1 MQIEKW
7 GNGSMKKR
15 LLIVGAGKGG
25 TEVLKM
31 LLDSPLVRIVAVVDS
46 ADSAEGLK
54 LARSRGI
61 RIERD
66 WRDCAGKQ
74 VDFVIETT
82 GKNETFHELKAH
94 FTEAV
99 VLPGEFIRVVVER
112 LQQNQQMLEAII
124 DCTSEAISV
133 ADHHGNTILINPSY
147 TRLTGFKKEDVV
159 DKPATA
165 DIGMQESVHLKVLST
180 GKGVRDIRMQIG
192 ATRRDILVNAEPIIV
207 EGKLRGS
214 VGVIR
219 DVSQLR
225 ALRDE
230 LQEAKTRIR
239 NLEAKYRFS
248 DIIATSDAMRFVIE
262 QARLAALTPVTV
274 LIRGESGTGKELFA
288 HAIHGESP
296 RKYKKFVRVNCAA
309 ISPTLLESELFGYE
323 DGAFSGAK
331 RGGKVGYFEE
341 ADGGSLFLDEIGEL
355 PLDVQVKLLRVLQ
368 EHEVVRVGGTNAI
381 PVDVRII
388 AATNAD
394 LEQKVADGSFR
405 EDLYYRINR
414 MPIYIPPLRDRLEE
428 IRPLAE
434 RIIRKL
440 NQEYGRS
447 VHGIEAEAIELLK
460 SQYWKGNVRE
470 LENVL
475 GRAMIYMSNN
485 DQEIAPHHLQ
495 LAPRRTV
502 TKQTDTATLQESVAR
517 YERDLIERAIEEADG
532 NKSEAARRLH
542 ISIRTLYNKLDR
554 MQ

>member
-1 MQIEKW
+1 MGDQRM
-7 GNGSMKKR
+7 NKR
-15 LLIVGAGKGG
+15 LMIVGAGKGG

-31 LLDSPLVRIVAVVDS
+31 LLESPLVTIVAVVDS
-46 ADSAEGLK
+46 DNSAEGLI
-54 LARSRGI
+54 LARNQGVSTTS
-61 RIERD
+61 D
-66 WRDCAGKQ
+66 WKAYADAEL
-74 VDFVIETT
+74 DFVIETT
-82 GKNETFHELKAH
+82 GQPQTFEELKEQ
-94 FTEAV
+94 FPDAV
-99 VLPGEFIRVVVER
+99 VLPGEFIRIVVER
-112 LQQNQQMLEAII
+112 LKQNQQMLEAII

-180 GKGVRDIRMQIG
+180 GQGVRDIRMQIG

-207 EGKLRGS
+207 EGQLRGS

-219 DVSQLR
+219 DVSQIR

-239 NLEAKYRFS
+239 NLEAKYQFA
-248 DIIATSDAMRFVIE
+248 DIIATSDAMKFVIE
-262 QARLAALTPVTV
+262 QARLAAVTPVTV

-296 RKYKKFVRVNCAA
+296 RKYKKFIRVNCAA

-331 RGGKVGYFEE
+331 RGGKTGYFEE

-368 EHEVVRVGGTNAI
+368 ENEVVRVGGTTAI
-381 PVDVRII
+381 PIDVRII

-394 LEQKVADGSFR
+394 LEQKVAEGLFR

-414 MPIYIPPLRDRLEE
+414 MPIHIPPLRDRLDELE
-428 IRPLAE
+428 ALCG

-447 VHGIEAEAIELLK
+447 VRGVDEDAMTLLK
-460 SQYWKGNVRE
+460 SQHWKGNVRE

-475 GRAMIYMSNN
+475 GRAMIYMASAE
-485 DQEIAPHHLQ
+485 QWIAPHHLQ
-495 LAPRRTV
+495 LTSRSPSQKV
-502 TKQTDTATLQESVAR
+502 MESGTFHEAVAR
-517 YERDLIERAIEEADG
+517 YERDLIERAIEEAGG
-532 NKSEAARRLH
+532 NKSEAARRLK
-542 ISIRTLYNKLDR
+542 ISIRTLYNKLETT
-554 MQ
+554 Q

>member
-1 MQIEKW
+1 M
-7 GNGSMKKR
+7 NKR

-31 LLDSPLVRIVAVVDS
+31 LLDSPLVTVAAVIDS
-46 ADSAEGLK
+46 DIEAEGLK
-54 LARSRGI
+54 LARSWGI
-61 RIERD
+61 QTSSD
-66 WRDCAGKQ
+66 WRACADKK

-82 GKNETFHELKAH
+82 GQSETFVELKDH
-94 FTEAV
+94 FSEAV
-99 VLPGEFIRVVVER
+99 VLPGEFIRIVVER
-112 LQQNQQMLEAII
+112 LKQNQQMLEAII

-133 ADHHGNTILINPSY
+133 ADHNGNTILINPSY

-180 GKGVRDIRMQIG
+180 GQGVRDIRMQIG
-192 ATRRDILVNAEPIIV
+192 ATRRDILVNAEPIVV

-219 DVSQLR
+219 DVSQIR

-230 LQEAKTRIR
+230 LKEAKTRIR
-239 NLEAKYRFS
+239 NLEAKYQFT
-248 DIIATSDAMRFVIE
+248 DIIATSEAMRFVIE

-296 RKYKKFVRVNCAA
+296 RKFKKFVRVNCAA

-323 DGAFSGAK
+323 DGAFSGAR

-355 PLDVQVKLLRVLQ
+355 PVDVQVKLLRVLQ

-388 AATNAD
+388 AATNAN
-394 LEQKVADGSFR
+394 LEQKVADGTFR

-414 MPIYIPPLRDRLEE
+414 MPIHIPPLRDRLEE
-428 IRPLAE
+428 IEPLCE

-440 NQEYGRS
+440 NQEYGRL
-447 VHGIEAEAIELLK
+447 VHGVDQAAIELLK

-470 LENVL
+470 LENVI
-475 GRAMIYMSNN
+475 GRAMIYMASSE
-485 DQEIAPHHLQ
+485 QWIAPHHLQ
-495 LAPRRTV
+495 LSTRTV
-502 TKQTDTATLQESVAR
+502 TARSVEAVSLQDAVAR
-517 YERDLIERAIEEADG
+517 YERDLIDRAIAEADG

-542 ISIRTLYNKLDR
+542 ISIRTLYNKLER
-554 MQ
+554 LQ

>member
-1 MQIEKW
+1 M
-7 GNGSMKKR
+7 NKR

-31 LLDSPLVRIVAVVDS
+31 LLDSPLVTVAAVIDS
-46 ADSAEGLK
+46 DIAAEGLK
-54 LARSRGI
+54 LARSWGI
-61 RIERD
+61 QTSND
-66 WRDCAGKQ
+66 WRACADKK

-82 GKNETFHELKAH
+82 GQSETFVELKDH
-94 FTEAV
+94 FSEAV
-99 VLPGEFIRVVVER
+99 VLPGEFIRIVVER
-112 LQQNQQMLEAII
+112 LKQNQQMLEAII

-133 ADHHGNTILINPSY
+133 ADHNGNTILINPSY

-180 GKGVRDIRMQIG
+180 GQGVRDIRMQIG
-192 ATRRDILVNAEPIIV
+192 ATRRDILVNAEPIVV

-219 DVSQLR
+219 DVSQIR

-230 LQEAKTRIR
+230 LKEAKTRIR
-239 NLEAKYRFS
+239 NLEAKYQFT
-248 DIIATSDAMRFVIE
+248 DIIATSEAMRFVIE

-296 RKYKKFVRVNCAA
+296 RKFKKFVRVNCAA

-323 DGAFSGAK
+323 DGAFSGAR

-355 PLDVQVKLLRVLQ
+355 PVDVQVKLLRVLQ

-388 AATNAD
+388 AATNAN
-394 LEQKVADGSFR
+394 LEQKVADGTFR

-414 MPIYIPPLRDRLEE
+414 MPIHIPPLRDRLEE
-428 IRPLAE
+428 IEPLCE

-440 NQEYGRS
+440 NQEYGRL
-447 VHGIEAEAIELLK
+447 VHGVDQAAIELLK

-470 LENVL
+470 LENVI
-475 GRAMIYMSNN
+475 GRAMIYMASSE
-485 DQEIAPHHLQ
+485 QWIAPHHLQ
-495 LAPRRTV
+495 LSTRTV
-502 TKQTDTATLQESVAR
+502 TARSVEAVSLQDAVAR
-517 YERDLIERAIEEADG
+517 YERDLIDRAIAEADG

-542 ISIRTLYNKLDR
+542 ISIRTLYNKLER
-554 MQ
+554 LQ

>member
-1 MQIEKW
+1 M
-7 GNGSMKKR
+7 NKR
-15 LLIVGAGKGG
+15 LMIVGAGKGG

-31 LLDSPLVRIVAVVDS
+31 LLDSPLVTIIAVIDPDT
-46 ADSAEGLK
+46 AAEGLQ
-54 LARSRGI
+54 LARSHGI
-61 RIERD
+61 QIASD
-66 WRDCAGKQ
+66 WRMCASDRF
-74 VDFVIETT
+74 DFVIETT
-82 GKNETFHELKAH
+82 GRVETFDELKGH
-94 FTEAV
+94 FVDAV
-99 VLPGEFIRVVVER
+99 VLPGEFIRIVVER
-112 LQQNQQMLEAII
+112 LKQNQQMLEAII

-133 ADHHGNTILINPSY
+133 ADHNGNTILINPSY

-180 GKGVRDIRMQIG
+180 GQGVRDIRMQIG

-219 DVSQLR
+219 DVSQIR

-239 NLEAKYRFS
+239 NLEAKYQFA
-248 DIIATSDAMRFVIE
+248 DIIAESDAMRFVIE
-262 QARLAALTPVTV
+262 QARLAAVTPVTV

-355 PLDVQVKLLRVLQ
+355 PIDVQVKLLRVLQ
-368 EHEVVRVGGTNAI
+368 EHEIVRVGGTNAI

-394 LEQKVADGSFR
+394 LEQKVADGLFR

-414 MPIYIPPLRDRLEE
+414 MPIHIPPLRDRLEE
-428 IRPLAE
+428 IEPLCE
-434 RIIRKL
+434 RIVRKL

-447 VHGIEAEAIELLK
+447 VRGVDGEASELLRK
-460 SQYWKGNVRE
+460 QYWKGNVRE

-475 GRAMIYMSNN
+475 GRAMIYMASSE
-485 DQEIAPHHLQ
+485 QWISPHHLQ
-495 LAPRRTV
+495 LSPRV
-502 TKQTDTATLQESVAR
+502 TSSRPTDVSSLQDAVVR
-517 YERDLIERAIEEADG
+517 YERDLIERAIEDAGG

-542 ISIRTLYNKLDR
+542 ISIRTLYNKLER

>member
-1 MQIEKW
+1 M
-7 GNGSMKKR
+7 NKR
-15 LLIVGAGKGG
+15 LMIVGAGKGG
-25 TEVLKM
+25 TEVLHM
-31 LLDSPLVRIVAVVDS
+31 LMDSPLATIVAVVDS
-46 ADSAEGLK
+46 DASAEGIA
-54 LARSRGI
+54 LAKSYGI
-61 RIERD
+61 SVADD
-66 WRDCAGKQ
+66 WKQ
-74 VDFVIETT
+74 YADATLDFVIETT
-82 GKNETFHELKAH
+82 GKHQTFEQLKDH
-94 FTEAV
+94 FKDAV
-99 VLPGEFIRVVVER
+99 VLPGEFIRIVVER
-112 LQQNQQMLEAII
+112 LKQNQQMLEAII
-124 DCTSEAISV
+124 ECTSEAISV

-180 GKGVRDIRMQIG
+180 GQGVRDIRMQIG

-219 DVSQLR
+219 DVSQIR

-239 NLEAKYRFS
+239 NLEAKYQFA

-262 QARLAALTPVTV
+262 QAKLAAVTPVTV

-296 RKYKKFVRVNCAA
+296 RKYKKFIRVNCAA

-331 RGGKVGYFEE
+331 RGGKTGYFEE

-368 EHEVVRVGGTNAI
+368 ENEIVRVGGTTAI
-381 PVDVRII
+381 PIDVRII

-394 LEQKVADGSFR
+394 LEQKVADGTFR

-414 MPIYIPPLRDRLEE
+414 MPIYIPPLRERLHELE
-428 IRPLAE
+428 ALCE

-447 VHGIEAEAIELLK
+447 VRGVDEDALSLLK
-460 SQYWKGNVRE
+460 SQHWKGNVRE
-470 LENVL
+470 LENVI
-475 GRAMIYMSNN
+475 GRAMIYMASSE
-485 DQEIAPHHLQ
+485 QRIAPHHLQ
-495 LAPRRTV
+495 LSNRSTSQKV
-502 TKQTDTATLQESVAR
+502 VESGTFHEAVAK
-517 YERDLIERAIEEADG
+517 YERDLIERTIEEAGG
-532 NKSEAARRLH
+532 NKSEAARRLK
-542 ISIRTLYNKLDR
+542 ISIRTLYNKLDA

>member
-1 MQIEKW
+1 M
-7 GNGSMKKR
+7 NKR
-15 LLIVGAGKGG
+15 LMIVGAGKGG
-25 TEVLKM
+25 TEVLNM
-31 LLDSPLVRIVAVVDS
+31 LMDSPLATIIAVVDS
-46 ADSAEGLK
+46 DASAEGIAFAK
-54 LARSRGI
+54 SYGI
-61 RIERD
+61 SVADD
-66 WRDCAGKQ
+66 WKQ
-74 VDFVIETT
+74 YADATLDFVIETT
-82 GKNETFHELKAH
+82 GKHQTFEQLKDH
-94 FTEAV
+94 FKDAV
-99 VLPGEFIRVVVER
+99 VLPGEFIRIVVER
-112 LQQNQQMLEAII
+112 LKQNQQMLEAII
-124 DCTSEAISV
+124 ECTSEAISV

-180 GKGVRDIRMQIG
+180 GQGVRDIRMQIG

-219 DVSQLR
+219 DVSQIR

-239 NLEAKYRFS
+239 NLEAKYQFA

-262 QARLAALTPVTV
+262 QAKLAAVTPVTV

-296 RKYKKFVRVNCAA
+296 RKYKKFIRVNCAA

-331 RGGKVGYFEE
+331 RGGKTGYFEE

-368 EHEVVRVGGTNAI
+368 ENEIVRVGGTTAI
-381 PVDVRII
+381 PIDVRII

-394 LEQKVADGSFR
+394 LEQKVADGTFR

-414 MPIYIPPLRDRLEE
+414 MPIHIPPLRERLNELE
-428 IRPLAE
+428 ALCE

-447 VHGIEAEAIELLK
+447 VRGVDEDALSLLK
-460 SQYWKGNVRE
+460 SQHWKGNVRE
-470 LENVL
+470 LENVI
-475 GRAMIYMSNN
+475 GRAMIYMASSE
-485 DQEIAPHHLQ
+485 QWIAPHHLQ
-495 LAPRRTV
+495 LSNRSTSQKV
-502 TKQTDTATLQESVAR
+502 VESGTFHEAVAK
-517 YERDLIERAIEEADG
+517 YERDLIERTIEEAGG
-532 NKSEAARRLH
+532 NKSEAARRLK
-542 ISIRTLYNKLDR
+542 ISIRTLYNKLDTT
-554 MQ
+554 Q

>member
-1 MQIEKW
+1 M
-7 GNGSMKKR
+7 NKR
-15 LLIVGAGKGG
+15 LMIVGAGKGG

-31 LLDSPLVRIVAVVDS
+31 LLESPLVTIVAVVDS
-46 ADSAEGLK
+46 DISAEGLVIARNQGVATTSDWKDYADAK
-54 LARSRGI
+54 L
-61 RIERD
+61 
-66 WRDCAGKQ
+66 
-74 VDFVIETT
+74 DFVIETT
-82 GKNETFHELKAH
+82 GQPQTFEELKEQ
-94 FTEAV
+94 FSDAV
-99 VLPGEFIRVVVER
+99 VLPGEFIRIVVER
-112 LQQNQQMLEAII
+112 LKQNQQMLEAII

-180 GKGVRDIRMQIG
+180 GQGVRDIRMQIG

-207 EGKLRGS
+207 EGQLRGS

-219 DVSQLR
+219 DVSQIR

-239 NLEAKYRFS
+239 NLEAKYQFA
-248 DIIATSDAMRFVIE
+248 DIIATSDAMKFVIE
-262 QARLAALTPVTV
+262 QARLAAVTPVTV

-288 HAIHGESP
+288 HAIHGESL
-296 RKYKKFVRVNCAA
+296 RKYKKFIRVNCAA

-331 RGGKVGYFEE
+331 RGGKTGYFEE

-368 EHEVVRVGGTNAI
+368 ENEVVRVGGTTAI
-381 PVDVRII
+381 PIDVRII

-394 LEQKVADGSFR
+394 LEQKVAEGSFR

-414 MPIYIPPLRDRLEE
+414 MPIHIPPLRDRLGE
-428 IRPLAE
+428 LDALCG

-447 VHGIEAEAIELLK
+447 VRGVDEDAMTLLK
-460 SQYWKGNVRE
+460 SQHWKGNVRE

-475 GRAMIYMSNN
+475 GRAMIYMASAE
-485 DQEIAPHHLQ
+485 QWIAPHHLQ
-495 LAPRRTV
+495 LTSRSPSQKVMESGTFH
-502 TKQTDTATLQESVAR
+502 ESVAR
-517 YERDLIERAIEEADG
+517 YERDLIERAIEEAGG
-532 NKSEAARRLH
+532 NKSEAARRLK
-542 ISIRTLYNKLDR
+542 ISIRTLYNKLENT
-554 MQ
+554 Q

>member
-1 MQIEKW
+1 M
-7 GNGSMKKR
+7 NKR

-31 LLDSPLVRIVAVVDS
+31 LVDSPLVTIVAVIDS
-46 ADSAEGLK
+46 DYTAEGLK
-54 LARSRGI
+54 LAKGYGI
-61 RIERD
+61 RTAKA
-66 WRDCAGKQ
+66 WREFEQ
-74 VDFVIETT
+74 TTFDFVVETT
-82 GKNETFHELKAH
+82 GQTETFEELKET
-94 FTEAV
+94 FSEAV
-99 VLPGEFIRVVVER
+99 VLPGEFIRIVVER
-112 LQQNQQMLEAII
+112 LKQNQQMLEAII

-147 TRLTGFKKEDVV
+147 TKLTGFTKEDVV

-180 GKGVRDIRMQIG
+180 GQGVRDIRMQIG
-192 ATRRDILVNAEPIIV
+192 ATRRDILVNAEPIVV

-219 DVSQLR
+219 DVSQIR

-239 NLEAKYRFS
+239 NLEAKYQFS
-248 DIIATSDAMRFVIE
+248 DIIATSDTMRFVIE
-262 QARLAALTPVTV
+262 QARLAAVTPVTV

-296 RKYKKFVRVNCAA
+296 RKYKKFIRVNCAA

-331 RGGKVGYFEE
+331 RGGKTGYFEE

-368 EHEVVRVGGTNAI
+368 ENEIVRVGGTTAI
-381 PVDVRII
+381 PINVRII

-394 LEQKVADGSFR
+394 LEQKIADGLFR

-414 MPIYIPPLRDRLEE
+414 MPIHIPPLRDRLDELE
-428 IRPLAE
+428 PLSH
-434 RIIRKL
+434 RIITKL
-440 NQEYGRS
+440 NQDYGRS
-447 VHGIEAEAIELLK
+447 VRGIREDALESLRT
-460 SQYWKGNVRE
+460 QYWKGNVRE

-475 GRAMIYMSNN
+475 GRAMIYMTSSE
-485 DQEIAPHHLQ
+485 QWVAPQHLQ
-495 LAPRRTV
+495 LT
-502 TKQTDTATLQESVAR
+502 TKAIHHKPAETSSFRERVERFERELIEQALQEAG
-517 YERDLIERAIEEADG
+517 G
-532 NKSEAARRLH
+532 NKSEAARQLN
-542 ISIRTLYNKLDR
+542 ISIRTLYNKLER

>member
-1 MQIEKW
+1 M
-7 GNGSMKKR
+7 NKR

-31 LLDSPLVRIVAVVDS
+31 LLDSPLVTVVAVIDS
-46 ADSAEGLK
+46 DVAAEGLK

-61 RIERD
+61 QTASD
-66 WRDCAGKQ
+66 WRACADKK

-82 GKNETFHELKAH
+82 GQSKTFVELKDH
-94 FTEAV
+94 FSEAV
-99 VLPGEFIRVVVER
+99 VLPGEFIRIVVER
-112 LQQNQQMLEAII
+112 LKQNQQMLEAII

-133 ADHHGNTILINPSY
+133 ADHNGNTILINPSY

-180 GKGVRDIRMQIG
+180 GQGVRDIRMQIG
-192 ATRRDILVNAEPIIV
+192 ATRRDILVNAEPIVV

-219 DVSQLR
+219 DVSQIR

-230 LQEAKTRIR
+230 LKEAKTRIR
-239 NLEAKYRFS
+239 NLEAKYQFA
-248 DIIATSDAMRFVIE
+248 DIIATSEAMRFVIE

-296 RKYKKFVRVNCAA
+296 RKFKKFVRVNCAA

-355 PLDVQVKLLRVLQ
+355 PVDVQVKLLRVLQ
-368 EHEVVRVGGTNAI
+368 EHEIIRVGGTSAI
-381 PVDVRII
+381 PIDVRII
-388 AATNAD
+388 AATNAN
-394 LEQKVADGSFR
+394 LEQKVADGTFR

-414 MPIYIPPLRDRLEE
+414 MPIHIPPLRDRLEE
-428 IRPLAE
+428 IEPLCD

-440 NQEYGRS
+440 NQEYGRL
-447 VHGIEAEAIELLK
+447 VHGINQAAIELLK

-470 LENVL
+470 LENVI
-475 GRAMIYMSNN
+475 GRAMIYMANAE
-485 DQEIAPHHLQ
+485 QWIAPHHLQ
-495 LAPRRTV
+495 LSTRTV
-502 TKQTDTATLQESVAR
+502 TARSVEAVSLQDAVAR
-517 YERDLIERAIEEADG
+517 YERDLIDRAIAEADG

-542 ISIRTLYNKLDR
+542 ISIRTLYNKLER
-554 MQ
+554 M

>member
-1 MQIEKW
+1 M
-7 GNGSMKKR
+7 NKR

-31 LLDSPLVRIVAVVDS
+31 LLDSPLVTVAAVIDS
-46 ADSAEGLK
+46 DIAAEGLK
-54 LARSRGI
+54 LARSWGI
-61 RIERD
+61 QTSSD
-66 WRDCAGKQ
+66 WRACADKK

-82 GKNETFHELKAH
+82 GQSETFVELKDH
-94 FTEAV
+94 FSEAV
-99 VLPGEFIRVVVER
+99 VLPGEFIRIVVER
-112 LQQNQQMLEAII
+112 LKQNQQMLEAII

-133 ADHHGNTILINPSY
+133 ADHNGNTILINPSY

-180 GKGVRDIRMQIG
+180 GQGVRDIRMQIG
-192 ATRRDILVNAEPIIV
+192 ATRRDILVNAEPIVV

-219 DVSQLR
+219 DVSQIR

-230 LQEAKTRIR
+230 LKEAKTRIR
-239 NLEAKYRFS
+239 NLEAKYQFT
-248 DIIATSDAMRFVIE
+248 DIIATSEAMRFVIE

-296 RKYKKFVRVNCAA
+296 RKFKKFVRVNCAA

-323 DGAFSGAK
+323 DGAFSGAR

-355 PLDVQVKLLRVLQ
+355 PVDVQVKLLRVLQ
-368 EHEVVRVGGTNAI
+368 EHEIVRVGGTNAI

-388 AATNAD
+388 AATNAN
-394 LEQKVADGSFR
+394 LEQKVADGTFR

-414 MPIYIPPLRDRLEE
+414 MPIHIPPLRDRLEE
-428 IRPLAE
+428 IEPLCE

-440 NQEYGRS
+440 NQEYGRL
-447 VHGIEAEAIELLK
+447 VHGVDQAAIELLK

-470 LENVL
+470 LENVI
-475 GRAMIYMSNN
+475 GRAMIYMASSE
-485 DQEIAPHHLQ
+485 QWIAPHHLQ
-495 LAPRRTV
+495 LSTRTV
-502 TKQTDTATLQESVAR
+502 TARSVEAVSLQDAVAR
-517 YERDLIERAIEEADG
+517 YERDLIDRAIAEADG

-542 ISIRTLYNKLDR
+542 ISIRTLYNKLER
-554 MQ
+554 LQ

>member
-1 MQIEKW
+1 M
-7 GNGSMKKR
+7 NKR

-31 LLDSPLVRIVAVVDS
+31 LLDSPLVTVAAVIDS
-46 ADSAEGLK
+46 DIEAEGLK
-54 LARSRGI
+54 LARSWGI
-61 RIERD
+61 QTSSD
-66 WRDCAGKQ
+66 WRACADKK

-82 GKNETFHELKAH
+82 GQSETFVELKDH
-94 FTEAV
+94 FSEAV
-99 VLPGEFIRVVVER
+99 VLPGEFIRIVVER
-112 LQQNQQMLEAII
+112 LKQNQQMLEAII

-133 ADHHGNTILINPSY
+133 ADHNGNTILINPSY

-180 GKGVRDIRMQIG
+180 GQGVRDIRMQIG
-192 ATRRDILVNAEPIIV
+192 ATRRDILVNAEPIVV

-219 DVSQLR
+219 DVSQIR

-230 LQEAKTRIR
+230 LKEAKTRIR
-239 NLEAKYRFS
+239 NLEAKYQFT
-248 DIIATSDAMRFVIE
+248 DIIATSEAMRFVIE

-296 RKYKKFVRVNCAA
+296 RKFKKFVRVNCAA

-323 DGAFSGAK
+323 DGAFSGAR

-355 PLDVQVKLLRVLQ
+355 PVDVQVKLLRVLQ
-368 EHEVVRVGGTNAI
+368 EHEIVRVGGTNAI

-388 AATNAD
+388 AATNAN
-394 LEQKVADGSFR
+394 LEQKVADGTFR

-414 MPIYIPPLRDRLEE
+414 MPIHIPPLRDRLEE
-428 IRPLAE
+428 IEPLCE

-440 NQEYGRS
+440 NQEYGRL
-447 VHGIEAEAIELLK
+447 VHGVDQAAIELLK

-470 LENVL
+470 LENVI
-475 GRAMIYMSNN
+475 GRAMIYMASSE
-485 DQEIAPHHLQ
+485 QWIAPHHLQ
-495 LAPRRTV
+495 LSTRTV
-502 TKQTDTATLQESVAR
+502 TARSVEAVSLQDAVAR
-517 YERDLIERAIEEADG
+517 YERDLIDRAIAEADG

-542 ISIRTLYNKLDR
+542 ISIRTLYNKLER
-554 MQ
+554 LQ

>member
-1 MQIEKW
+1 M
-7 GNGSMKKR
+7 NKR
-15 LLIVGAGKGG
+15 LMIVGAGKGG

-31 LLDSPLVRIVAVVDS
+31 LLDSPLVTVVAVIDPETT
-46 ADSAEGLK
+46 AEGMQ
-54 LARSRGI
+54 LARNLGI
-61 RIERD
+61 TTAED
-66 WRDCAGKQ
+66 WRACADKRL
-74 VDFVIETT
+74 DFVIETT
-82 GKNETFHELKAH
+82 GRAETFDELKGH
-94 FTEAV
+94 FVDAV
-99 VLPGEFIRVVVER
+99 VLPGEFIRIVVER
-112 LQQNQQMLEAII
+112 LKQNQQMLEAII

-133 ADHHGNTILINPSY
+133 ADHNGNTILINPSY

-180 GKGVRDIRMQIG
+180 GQGVRDIRMQIG

-219 DVSQLR
+219 DVSQIR

-239 NLEAKYRFS
+239 NLEAKYQFA

-262 QARLAALTPVTV
+262 QARLAAVTPVTV

-355 PLDVQVKLLRVLQ
+355 PIDVQVKLLRVLQ
-368 EHEVVRVGGTNAI
+368 EHEIVRVGGTSAI

-394 LEQKVADGSFR
+394 LEQKVTDGTFR

-414 MPIYIPPLRDRLEE
+414 MPIHIPPLRDRLEE
-428 IRPLAE
+428 IEPLCE

-447 VHGIEAEAIELLK
+447 VRGVNREASELLK
-460 SQYWKGNVRE
+460 NQYWKGNVRE
-470 LENVL
+470 LENVI
-475 GRAMIYMSNN
+475 GRAMIYMASNE
-485 DQEIAPHHLQ
+485 QWIGPHHLQ
-495 LAPRRTV
+495 LSSRV
-502 TKQTDTATLQESVAR
+502 TSTRSIEALSLQDAVSR
-517 YERDLIERAIEEADG
+517 YERDLIERAIEDADG

-542 ISIRTLYNKLDR
+542 ISIRTLYNKLER

>member
-1 MQIEKW
+1 M
-7 GNGSMKKR
+7 NKR
-15 LLIVGAGKGG
+15 LMIVGAGKGG
-25 TEVLKM
+25 TEVLHM
-31 LLDSPLVRIVAVVDS
+31 LMDSPLATIVAVVDS
-46 ADSAEGLK
+46 DASAEGIA
-54 LARSRGI
+54 LAKSYGI
-61 RIERD
+61 SVADD
-66 WRDCAGKQ
+66 WKQ
-74 VDFVIETT
+74 YADATLDFVIETT
-82 GKNETFHELKAH
+82 GKHQTFEQLKDH
-94 FTEAV
+94 FKDAV
-99 VLPGEFIRVVVER
+99 VLPGEFIRIVVER
-112 LQQNQQMLEAII
+112 LKQNQQMLEAII
-124 DCTSEAISV
+124 ECTSEAISV

-180 GKGVRDIRMQIG
+180 GQGVRDIRMQIG

-219 DVSQLR
+219 DVSQIR

-239 NLEAKYRFS
+239 NLEAKYQFA

-262 QARLAALTPVTV
+262 QAKLAAVTPVTV

-296 RKYKKFVRVNCAA
+296 RKYKKFIRVNCAA

-331 RGGKVGYFEE
+331 RGGKTGYFEE

-368 EHEVVRVGGTNAI
+368 ENEIVRVGGTTAI
-381 PVDVRII
+381 PIDVRII

-394 LEQKVADGSFR
+394 LEQKVADGTFR

-414 MPIYIPPLRDRLEE
+414 MPIYIPPLRERLHELE
-428 IRPLAE
+428 ALCE

-447 VHGIEAEAIELLK
+447 VRGVDEDALSLLK
-460 SQYWKGNVRE
+460 SQHWKGNVRE
-470 LENVL
+470 LENVI
-475 GRAMIYMSNN
+475 GRAMIYMASSE
-485 DQEIAPHHLQ
+485 QRIAPHHLQ
-495 LAPRRTV
+495 LSNRSTSQKV
-502 TKQTDTATLQESVAR
+502 VESGTFHEAVAK
-517 YERDLIERAIEEADG
+517 YERDLIERTIEEAGG
-532 NKSEAARRLH
+532 NKSEAARRLK
-542 ISIRTLYNKLDR
+542 ISIRTLYNKLDT

>member
-1 MQIEKW
+1 M
-7 GNGSMKKR
+7 NKR

-31 LLDSPLVRIVAVVDS
+31 LVDSPLVTIIAVIDS
-46 ADSAEGLK
+46 DDAAEGLK
-54 LARSRGI
+54 LAKGYGI
-61 RIERD
+61 RTARA
-66 WRDCAGKQ
+66 WREFEQ
-74 VDFVIETT
+74 TTFDFVVETT
-82 GKNETFHELKAH
+82 GQTETFEELKET
-94 FTEAV
+94 FSEAV
-99 VLPGEFIRVVVER
+99 VLPGEFIRIVVER
-112 LQQNQQMLEAII
+112 LKQNQQMLEAII

-147 TRLTGFKKEDVV
+147 TRLTGFTKEDVV

-180 GKGVRDIRMQIG
+180 GQGVRDIRMQIG
-192 ATRRDILVNAEPIIV
+192 ATRRDILVNAEPIVV

-219 DVSQLR
+219 DVSQIR

-239 NLEAKYRFS
+239 NLEAKYQFS
-248 DIIATSDAMRFVIE
+248 DIIATSDTMRFVIE
-262 QARLAALTPVTV
+262 QARLAAVTPVTV

-296 RKYKKFVRVNCAA
+296 RKYKKFIRVNCAA

-331 RGGKVGYFEE
+331 RGGKTGYFEE

-368 EHEVVRVGGTNAI
+368 ENEIVRVGGTTAI

-394 LEQKVADGSFR
+394 LEQKIADGFFR

-414 MPIYIPPLRDRLEE
+414 MPIHIPPLRDRLDELE
-428 IRPLAE
+428 PLSH
-434 RIIRKL
+434 RIITKL
-440 NQEYGRS
+440 NQDYGRS
-447 VHGIEAEAIELLK
+447 VRGIRDDALESLK
-460 SQYWKGNVRE
+460 TQYWKGNVRE

-475 GRAMIYMSNN
+475 GRAMIYMTSSE
-485 DQEIAPHHLQ
+485 QWVAPQHLQ
-495 LAPRRTV
+495 LT
-502 TKQTDTATLQESVAR
+502 TKPIHQKSAETSSFHERVERFERELIEQALQETG
-517 YERDLIERAIEEADG
+517 G
-532 NKSEAARRLH
+532 NKSEAARRLN
-542 ISIRTLYNKLDR
+542 ISIRTLYNKLER

>member
-1 MQIEKW
+1 M
-7 GNGSMKKR
+7 NKR

-31 LLDSPLVRIVAVVDS
+31 LVDSPLVTIVAVIDS
-46 ADSAEGLK
+46 DDAAEGLK
-54 LARSRGI
+54 LAKGYGI
-61 RIERD
+61 RTARA
-66 WRDCAGKQ
+66 WREFEQ
-74 VDFVIETT
+74 TTFDFVVETT
-82 GKNETFHELKAH
+82 GQTETFEELKET
-94 FTEAV
+94 FSEAV
-99 VLPGEFIRVVVER
+99 VLPGEFIRIVVER
-112 LQQNQQMLEAII
+112 LKQNQQMLEAII

-147 TRLTGFKKEDVV
+147 TRLTGFTKEDVV

-180 GKGVRDIRMQIG
+180 GQGVRDIRMQIG
-192 ATRRDILVNAEPIIV
+192 ATRRDILVNAEPIVV

-219 DVSQLR
+219 DVSQIR

-239 NLEAKYRFS
+239 NLEAKYQFS
-248 DIIATSDAMRFVIE
+248 DIIATSDTMRFVIE
-262 QARLAALTPVTV
+262 QARLAAVTPVTV

-296 RKYKKFVRVNCAA
+296 RKYKKFIRVNCAA

-331 RGGKVGYFEE
+331 RGGKTGYFEE

-368 EHEVVRVGGTNAI
+368 ENEIVRVGGTTAI
-381 PVDVRII
+381 PVNVRII

-394 LEQKVADGSFR
+394 LEQKIADGLFR

-414 MPIYIPPLRDRLEE
+414 MPIHIPPLRDRLDELE
-428 IRPLAE
+428 PLSH
-434 RIIRKL
+434 RIITKL
-440 NQEYGRS
+440 NQDYGRS
-447 VHGIEAEAIELLK
+447 VRGIRDDALESLK
-460 SQYWKGNVRE
+460 TQYWKGNVRE

-475 GRAMIYMSNN
+475 GRAMIYMTSSE
-485 DQEIAPHHLQ
+485 QWVAPQHLQ
-495 LAPRRTV
+495 LT
-502 TKQTDTATLQESVAR
+502 TKPIHQKSAETSSFHERVERFERELIEQALQETG
-517 YERDLIERAIEEADG
+517 G
-532 NKSEAARRLH
+532 NKSEAARRLN
-542 ISIRTLYNKLDR
+542 ISIRTLYNKLER

>member
-1 MQIEKW
+1 M
-7 GNGSMKKR
+7 NKR
-15 LLIVGAGKGG
+15 LMIVGAGKGG

-31 LLDSPLVRIVAVVDS
+31 LLDSPLVTVVAVIDPETT
-46 ADSAEGLK
+46 AEGMQ
-54 LARSRGI
+54 LARNLGI
-61 RIERD
+61 TTAED
-66 WRDCAGKQ
+66 WRACADKRL
-74 VDFVIETT
+74 DFVIETT
-82 GKNETFHELKAH
+82 GRAETFDELKGH
-94 FTEAV
+94 FVDAV
-99 VLPGEFIRVVVER
+99 VLPGEFIRIVVER
-112 LQQNQQMLEAII
+112 LKQNQQMLEAII

-133 ADHHGNTILINPSY
+133 ADHNGNTILINPSY

-180 GKGVRDIRMQIG
+180 GQGVRDIRMQIG

-219 DVSQLR
+219 DVSQIR

-239 NLEAKYRFS
+239 NLEAKYQFA

-262 QARLAALTPVTV
+262 QARLAAVTPVTV

-355 PLDVQVKLLRVLQ
+355 PIDVQVKLLRVLQ
-368 EHEVVRVGGTNAI
+368 EHEIVRVGGTSAI

-394 LEQKVADGSFR
+394 LEQKVTDGTFR

-414 MPIYIPPLRDRLEE
+414 MPIHIPPLRDRLEE
-428 IRPLAE
+428 IEPLCE

-447 VHGIEAEAIELLK
+447 VRGVKREASELLK
-460 SQYWKGNVRE
+460 NQYWKGNVRE
-470 LENVL
+470 LENVI
-475 GRAMIYMSNN
+475 GRAMIYMASNE
-485 DQEIAPHHLQ
+485 QWIGPHHLQ
-495 LAPRRTV
+495 LSSRV
-502 TKQTDTATLQESVAR
+502 TSTRSIEALSLQDAVSR
-517 YERDLIERAIEEADG
+517 YERDLIERAIEDADG

-542 ISIRTLYNKLDR
+542 ISIRTLYNKLER

>member
-1 MQIEKW
+1 M
-7 GNGSMKKR
+7 NKR
-15 LLIVGAGKGG
+15 LMIVGAGKGG

-31 LLDSPLVRIVAVVDS
+31 LLDSPLVTVVAVIDS
-46 ADSAEGLK
+46 DLSAEGLK

-61 RIERD
+61 QTASD
-66 WRDCAGKQ
+66 WRTCANKPF
-74 VDFVIETT
+74 DFVIETT
-82 GKNETFHELKAH
+82 GRTETFDELKLH
-94 FTEAV
+94 FSNAV

-112 LQQNQQMLEAII
+112 LKQNQQMLEAII

-133 ADHHGNTILINPSY
+133 ADHNGNTILINPSY

-159 DKPATA
+159 NKPATA

-180 GKGVRDIRMQIG
+180 GQGVRDIRMQIG
-192 ATRRDILVNAEPIIV
+192 ATRRDILVNAEPIVV

-219 DVSQLR
+219 DVSQIR

-239 NLEAKYRFS
+239 NLEAKYQFA
-248 DIIATSDAMRFVIE
+248 DIIATSDGMRFVIE

-355 PLDVQVKLLRVLQ
+355 PVDVQVKLLRVLQ
-368 EHEVVRVGGTNAI
+368 EHEIVRVGGTSAI

-394 LEQKVADGSFR
+394 LEQKVADGTFR

-414 MPIYIPPLRDRLEE
+414 MPIQIPPLRDRLEE
-428 IRPLAE
+428 IEPLSD

-440 NQEYGRS
+440 NQDYGRS
-447 VHGIEAEAIELLK
+447 VRGVDQAALEVFK
-460 SQYWKGNVRE
+460 SQHWRGNVRE
-470 LENVL
+470 LENVI
-475 GRAMIYMSNN
+475 GRAMIYMTSTE
-485 DQEIAPHHLQ
+485 QWIAPHHLQ
-495 LAPRRTV
+495 LSTRPVATRA
-502 TKQTDTATLQESVAR
+502 TDAMSLQDAVAR
-517 YERDLIERAIEEADG
+517 YERDLIERTIEEAGG

-542 ISIRTLYNKLDR
+542 ISIRTLYNKLER
-554 MQ
+554 TQ

>member
-1 MQIEKW
+1 M
-7 GNGSMKKR
+7 NKR

-31 LLDSPLVRIVAVVDS
+31 LLDSPLALVVAVIDS
-46 ADSAEGLK
+46 DEAAEGLK

-61 RIERD
+61 ETTSD
-66 WRDCAGKQ
+66 WRACADKK

-82 GKNETFHELKAH
+82 GRSETFVELKDH
-94 FTEAV
+94 FAEAV
-99 VLPGEFIRVVVER
+99 VLPGEFIRIVVER
-112 LQQNQQMLEAII
+112 LKQNQQMLEAII

-133 ADHHGNTILINPSY
+133 ADHNGNTILINPSY

-180 GKGVRDIRMQIG
+180 GQGVRDIRMQIG
-192 ATRRDILVNAEPIIV
+192 ATRRDILVNAEPIVV

-219 DVSQLR
+219 DVSQIR

-230 LQEAKTRIR
+230 LKEAKTRIR
-239 NLEAKYRFS
+239 NLEAKYQFT
-248 DIIATSDAMRFVIE
+248 DIIATSEAMRFVIE

-296 RKYKKFVRVNCAA
+296 RKFKKFVRVNCAA

-323 DGAFSGAK
+323 DGAFSGAR

-355 PLDVQVKLLRVLQ
+355 PVDVQVKLLRVLQ
-368 EHEVVRVGGTNAI
+368 EHEIVRVGGTNAI

-388 AATNAD
+388 AATNAN
-394 LEQKVADGSFR
+394 LEQKVADGTFR
-405 EDLYYRINR
+405 EDLYYRVNR
-414 MPIYIPPLRDRLEE
+414 MPIHIPPLRDRLEE
-428 IRPLAE
+428 IEPLCD

-440 NQEYGRS
+440 NQEYGRL
-447 VHGIEAEAIELLK
+447 VRGVNQAAIELLK

-470 LENVL
+470 LENVI
-475 GRAMIYMSNN
+475 GRAMIYMASSE
-485 DQEIAPHHLQ
+485 QWIAPHHLQ
-495 LAPRRTV
+495 LSTRTV
-502 TKQTDTATLQESVAR
+502 TARSVEAVSLQDAVAR
-517 YERDLIERAIEEADG
+517 YERDLIDRAIVEAGG

-542 ISIRTLYNKLDR
+542 ISIRTLYNKLER
-554 MQ
+554 M

>member
-1 MQIEKW
+1 MQ
-7 GNGSMKKR
+7 NGKMGDIRMNKR
-15 LLIVGAGKGG
+15 LMIVGAGKGG

-31 LLDSPLVRIVAVVDS
+31 LLDSPLVTVVAVIDPE
-46 ADSAEGLK
+46 AMAEGVQ
-54 LARSRGI
+54 LARNHGI
-61 RIERD
+61 MTAGD
-66 WRDCAGKQ
+66 WRVCAATRL
-74 VDFVIETT
+74 DFVIETT
-82 GKNETFHELKAH
+82 GRSETFDELKEH
-94 FTEAV
+94 FADAV
-99 VLPGEFIRVVVER
+99 VLPGEFIRIVVER
-112 LQQNQQMLEAII
+112 LKQNQQMLEAII

-133 ADHHGNTILINPSY
+133 ADHNGNTILINPSY

-180 GKGVRDIRMQIG
+180 GQGVRDIRMQIG

-219 DVSQLR
+219 DVSQIR

-239 NLEAKYRFS
+239 NLEAKYQFA
-248 DIIATSDAMRFVIE
+248 DIIATSDKMRFVIE
-262 QARLAALTPVTV
+262 QARLAAVTPVTV

-355 PLDVQVKLLRVLQ
+355 PVDVQVKLLRVLQ
-368 EHEVVRVGGTNAI
+368 EHEIVRVGGTNAI

-394 LEQKVADGSFR
+394 LEQKVADGTFR

-414 MPIYIPPLRDRLEE
+414 MPIHIPPLRDRLEE
-428 IRPLAE
+428 VEPLCE
-434 RIIRKL
+434 RIVRKL

-447 VHGIEAEAIELLK
+447 VRGVNREATELLK

-475 GRAMIYMSNN
+475 GRAMIYMASSE
-485 DQEIAPHHLQ
+485 QWIAPHHLQ
-495 LAPRRTV
+495 LSARVPSTRP
-502 TKQTDTATLQESVAR
+502 TDALSLQDAVAR

-542 ISIRTLYNKLDR
+542 ISIRTLYNKLER
-554 MQ
+554 LQ

>member
-1 MQIEKW
+1 M
-7 GNGSMKKR
+7 NKR

-31 LLDSPLVRIVAVVDS
+31 LLDSPLVTVAAVIDS
-46 ADSAEGLK
+46 DIAAEGLK
-54 LARSRGI
+54 LARSWGI
-61 RIERD
+61 QTSSD
-66 WRDCAGKQ
+66 WHACADKK

-82 GKNETFHELKAH
+82 GQSETFVELKDH
-94 FTEAV
+94 FSEAV
-99 VLPGEFIRVVVER
+99 VLPGEFIRIVVER
-112 LQQNQQMLEAII
+112 LKQNQQMLEAII

-133 ADHHGNTILINPSY
+133 ADHNGNTILINPSY

-165 DIGMQESVHLKVLST
+165 DIGVQESVHLKVLST
-180 GKGVRDIRMQIG
+180 GQGVRDIRMQIG
-192 ATRRDILVNAEPIIV
+192 ATRRDILVNAEPIVV

-219 DVSQLR
+219 DVSQIR

-230 LQEAKTRIR
+230 LKEAKTRIR
-239 NLEAKYRFS
+239 NLEAKYQFT
-248 DIIATSDAMRFVIE
+248 DIIATSEAMRFVIE

-296 RKYKKFVRVNCAA
+296 RKFKKFVRVNCAA

-323 DGAFSGAK
+323 DGAFSGAR

-355 PLDVQVKLLRVLQ
+355 PVDVQVKLLRVLQ

-388 AATNAD
+388 AATNAN
-394 LEQKVADGSFR
+394 LEQKVADGTFR

-414 MPIYIPPLRDRLEE
+414 MPIHIPPLRDRLEE
-428 IRPLAE
+428 IEPLCE

-440 NQEYGRS
+440 NQEYGRL
-447 VHGIEAEAIELLK
+447 VHGVDQAAIELLK

-470 LENVL
+470 LENVI
-475 GRAMIYMSNN
+475 GRAMIYMASSE
-485 DQEIAPHHLQ
+485 QWIAPHHLQ
-495 LAPRRTV
+495 LSTRTV
-502 TKQTDTATLQESVAR
+502 TARSVEAVSLQDAVAR
-517 YERDLIERAIEEADG
+517 YERDLIDRAIAEADG

-542 ISIRTLYNKLDR
+542 ISIRTLYNKLER
-554 MQ
+554 LQ

>member
-1 MQIEKW
+1 M
-7 GNGSMKKR
+7 NKR

-31 LLDSPLVRIVAVVDS
+31 LLDSPLVTVLAVIDS
-46 ADSAEGLK
+46 DIAAEGLK
-54 LARSRGI
+54 LARSWGI
-61 RIERD
+61 QTSSD
-66 WRDCAGKQ
+66 WRACADKK

-82 GKNETFHELKAH
+82 GQSETFVELKDH
-94 FTEAV
+94 FSEAV
-99 VLPGEFIRVVVER
+99 VLPGEFIRIVVER
-112 LQQNQQMLEAII
+112 LKQNQQMLEAII

-133 ADHHGNTILINPSY
+133 ADHNGNTILINPSY

-180 GKGVRDIRMQIG
+180 GQGVRDIRMQIG
-192 ATRRDILVNAEPIIV
+192 ATRRDILVNAEPIVV

-219 DVSQLR
+219 DVSQIR

-230 LQEAKTRIR
+230 LKEAKTRIR
-239 NLEAKYRFS
+239 NLEAKYQFT
-248 DIIATSDAMRFVIE
+248 DIIATSEAMRFVIE

-296 RKYKKFVRVNCAA
+296 RKFKKFVRVNCAA

-323 DGAFSGAK
+323 DGAFSGAR

-355 PLDVQVKLLRVLQ
+355 PVDVQVKLLRVLQ
-368 EHEVVRVGGTNAI
+368 EHEIVRVGGTNAI

-388 AATNAD
+388 AATNAN
-394 LEQKVADGSFR
+394 LEQKVADGTFR
-405 EDLYYRINR
+405 EDLYYRVNR
-414 MPIYIPPLRDRLEE
+414 MPIHIPPLRDRLEE
-428 IRPLAE
+428 IEPLCE

-440 NQEYGRS
+440 NQEYGRL
-447 VHGIEAEAIELLK
+447 VHGVDQAAIELLK

-470 LENVL
+470 LENVI
-475 GRAMIYMSNN
+475 GRAMIYMASSE
-485 DQEIAPHHLQ
+485 QWIAPHHLQ
-495 LAPRRTV
+495 LSTRTV
-502 TKQTDTATLQESVAR
+502 TARSVEAVSLQDAVAR
-517 YERDLIERAIEEADG
+517 YERDLIDRAIAEADG

-542 ISIRTLYNKLDR
+542 ISIRTLYNKLER
-554 MQ
+554 LQ

>member
-1 MQIEKW
+1 M
-7 GNGSMKKR
+7 NKR

-31 LLDSPLVRIVAVVDS
+31 LLDSPLVTVAAVIDS
-46 ADSAEGLK
+46 DIEAEGLK
-54 LARSRGI
+54 LARSWGI
-61 RIERD
+61 QTSSD
-66 WRDCAGKQ
+66 WRACADKK

-82 GKNETFHELKAH
+82 GQSETFIELKDH
-94 FTEAV
+94 FSEAV
-99 VLPGEFIRVVVER
+99 VLPGEFIRIVVER
-112 LQQNQQMLEAII
+112 LKQNQQMLEAII

-133 ADHHGNTILINPSY
+133 ADHNGNTILINPSY

-180 GKGVRDIRMQIG
+180 GQGVRDVRMQIG
-192 ATRRDILVNAEPIIV
+192 ATRRDILVNAEPIVV

-219 DVSQLR
+219 DVSQIR

-230 LQEAKTRIR
+230 LKEAKTRIR
-239 NLEAKYRFS
+239 NLEAKYQFT
-248 DIIATSDAMRFVIE
+248 DIIATSEAMRFVIE

-296 RKYKKFVRVNCAA
+296 RKFKKFVRVNCAA

-323 DGAFSGAK
+323 DGAFSGAR

-355 PLDVQVKLLRVLQ
+355 PVDVQVKLLRVLQ
-368 EHEVVRVGGTNAI
+368 EHEIVRVGGTNAI

-388 AATNAD
+388 AATNAN
-394 LEQKVADGSFR
+394 LEQKVADGTFR

-414 MPIYIPPLRDRLEE
+414 MPIHIPPLRDRLEE
-428 IRPLAE
+428 IEPLCE

-440 NQEYGRS
+440 NQEYGRL
-447 VHGIEAEAIELLK
+447 VHGVDQAAIELLK

-470 LENVL
+470 LENVI
-475 GRAMIYMSNN
+475 GRAMIYMASSE
-485 DQEIAPHHLQ
+485 QWIAPHHLQ
-495 LAPRRTV
+495 LSTRTV
-502 TKQTDTATLQESVAR
+502 TARSVEAVSLQDAVAR
-517 YERDLIERAIEEADG
+517 YERDLIDRAIAEADG

-542 ISIRTLYNKLDR
+542 ISIRTLYNKLER
-554 MQ
+554 LQ

>member
-1 MQIEKW
+1 M
-7 GNGSMKKR
+7 NKR
-15 LLIVGAGKGG
+15 LLIVGAGRGG

-31 LLDSPLVRIVAVVDS
+31 LLDSPLVTVVAVVDS
-46 ADSAEGLK
+46 DASAEGLK
-54 LARSRGI
+54 LARGRGI
-61 RIERD
+61 QVASD
-66 WRDCAGKQ
+66 WRVCADKKI
-74 VDFVIETT
+74 DFVVETT
-82 GKNETFHELKAH
+82 GKSETFHELKEH
-94 FTEAV
+94 FTDAV

-112 LQQNQQMLEAII
+112 LKQNQQMLEAII

-133 ADHHGNTILINPSY
+133 ADHNGNTILINPSY

-219 DVSQLR
+219 DVSQIR

-239 NLEAKYRFS
+239 NLEAKYQFA
-248 DIIATSDAMRFVIE
+248 DIIATSEAMRFVIE

-368 EHEVVRVGGTNAI
+368 EHEIVRVGGTNAI

-394 LEQKVADGSFR
+394 LEQKVADGTFR

-428 IRPLAE
+428 IEPLSE

-447 VHGIEAEAIELLK
+447 VRGIEAEAIELLK
-460 SQYWKGNVRE
+460 TQHWKGNVRE

-475 GRAMIYMSNN
+475 GRAMIYMASTE
-485 DQEIAPHHLQ
+485 QQIAPHHLQ
-495 LAPRRTV
+495 LSPRVTTART
-502 TKQTDTATLQESVAR
+502 AEALSLQDAVAR
-517 YERDLIERAIEEADG
+517 YERDLIERAIAEADG

-542 ISIRTLYNKLDR
+542 ISIRTLYNKLER

>member
-1 MQIEKW
+1 M
-7 GNGSMKKR
+7 NKR
-15 LLIVGAGKGG
+15 LMIVGAGKGG

-31 LLDSPLVRIVAVVDS
+31 LLDSPLVTVVAVIDPETT
-46 ADSAEGLK
+46 AEGMQ
-54 LARSRGI
+54 LARNLGI
-61 RIERD
+61 TTAED
-66 WRDCAGKQ
+66 WRACADKRL
-74 VDFVIETT
+74 DFVIETT
-82 GKNETFHELKAH
+82 GRAETFDELKGH
-94 FTEAV
+94 FVDAV
-99 VLPGEFIRVVVER
+99 VLPGEFIRIVVER
-112 LQQNQQMLEAII
+112 LKQNQQMLEAII

-133 ADHHGNTILINPSY
+133 ADHNGNTILINPSY

-159 DKPATA
+159 DKPATV

-180 GKGVRDIRMQIG
+180 GQGVRDIRMQIG

-219 DVSQLR
+219 DVSQIR

-239 NLEAKYRFS
+239 NLEAKYQFA

-262 QARLAALTPVTV
+262 QARLAAVTPVTV

-355 PLDVQVKLLRVLQ
+355 PIDVQVKLLRVLQ
-368 EHEVVRVGGTNAI
+368 EHEIVRVGGTSAI

-394 LEQKVADGSFR
+394 LEQKVTDGTFR

-414 MPIYIPPLRDRLEE
+414 MPIHIPPLRDRLEE
-428 IRPLAE
+428 IEPLCE

-447 VHGIEAEAIELLK
+447 VRGVNREASELLK
-460 SQYWKGNVRE
+460 NQYWKGNVRE
-470 LENVL
+470 LENVI
-475 GRAMIYMSNN
+475 GRAMIYMASNE
-485 DQEIAPHHLQ
+485 QWIGPHHLQ
-495 LAPRRTV
+495 LSSRV
-502 TKQTDTATLQESVAR
+502 TSTRSIEALSLQDAVSR
-517 YERDLIERAIEEADG
+517 YERDLIERAIEDADG

-542 ISIRTLYNKLDR
+542 ISIRTLYNKLER

>member
-1 MQIEKW
+1 M
-7 GNGSMKKR
+7 NKR

-31 LLDSPLVRIVAVVDS
+31 LVDSPLVTIVAVIDS
-46 ADSAEGLK
+46 DDAAEGLK
-54 LARSRGI
+54 LAKGYGI
-61 RIERD
+61 RTARA
-66 WRDCAGKQ
+66 WREFEQ
-74 VDFVIETT
+74 TTFDFVVETT
-82 GKNETFHELKAH
+82 GQTETFEELKET
-94 FTEAV
+94 FSEAV
-99 VLPGEFIRVVVER
+99 VLPGEFIRIVVER
-112 LQQNQQMLEAII
+112 LKQNQQMLEAII

-147 TRLTGFKKEDVV
+147 TRLTGFTKEDVV

-180 GKGVRDIRMQIG
+180 GQGVRDIRMQIG
-192 ATRRDILVNAEPIIV
+192 ATRRDILVNAEPIVV

-219 DVSQLR
+219 DVSQIR

-239 NLEAKYRFS
+239 NLEAKYQFS
-248 DIIATSDAMRFVIE
+248 DIIATSDTMRFVIE
-262 QARLAALTPVTV
+262 QARLAAVTPVTV

-296 RKYKKFVRVNCAA
+296 RKYKKFIRVNCAA

-331 RGGKVGYFEE
+331 RGGKTGYFEE

-368 EHEVVRVGGTNAI
+368 ENEIVRVGGTTAI
-381 PVDVRII
+381 PVNVRII

-394 LEQKVADGSFR
+394 LEQKIADGLFR

-414 MPIYIPPLRDRLEE
+414 MPIHIPPLRDRLDELE
-428 IRPLAE
+428 PLSH
-434 RIIRKL
+434 RIITKL
-440 NQEYGRS
+440 NQDYGRS
-447 VHGIEAEAIELLK
+447 VRGIRDDALESLRT
-460 SQYWKGNVRE
+460 QYWKGNVRE

-475 GRAMIYMSNN
+475 GRAMIYMTSSE
-485 DQEIAPHHLQ
+485 QWVAPQHLQ
-495 LAPRRTV
+495 LT
-502 TKQTDTATLQESVAR
+502 TKPIHQKPAETSSFHERVERFERELIEQALQETG
-517 YERDLIERAIEEADG
+517 G
-532 NKSEAARRLH
+532 NKSEAARQLN
-542 ISIRTLYNKLDR
+542 ISIRTLYNKLER